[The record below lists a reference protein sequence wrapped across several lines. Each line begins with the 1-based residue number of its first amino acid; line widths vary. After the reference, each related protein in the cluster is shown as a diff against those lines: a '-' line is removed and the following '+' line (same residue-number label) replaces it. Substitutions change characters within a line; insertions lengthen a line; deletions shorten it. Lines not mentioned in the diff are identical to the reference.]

1 MGPANAQALI
11 NNTWSKFDALNAMFP
26 PSNPPQIA
34 SINAHYDHFRALPAD
49 ENAAQRESIL
59 LTSADLAG
67 RSTSGGVIF
76 TMGCHSAL
84 PVSDFV
90 AGDPL
95 KADWS
100 QSYAQSGA
108 IVYMGNTGFGLGDTA
123 AVLYSEKLNVLFAE
137 RLDGSMT
144 VGQALAFAKQEYAA
158 TPTQSGYHLKVIDQA
173 TMMGL
178 PMYRVGSGT
187 PPVPP
192 QPAMTTTDSAT
203 GLPSTSFSVTPSFT
217 RVDTAI
223 GSYYVS
229 DDSFAENRRPIE
241 PTTKLD
247 ITQPGLVAHGALITG
262 LTSVDQTGFD
272 AAFSRVVEDLS
283 AFSPELV
290 GDVIFPTKLQWI
302 GTVGTPTG
310 PRQRLGLFTGQFRSD
325 GIHEALGIG
334 TQRRFTSLGGTVF
347 YTPTNATDFQSAELR
362 SGDRVAG
369 RRQRRLRRR
378 HHRQRRRDQREA
390 RAHALQGRDRA
401 LEEHRDVAEL
411 VAVDRRGPP
420 RRDRGRMVHPGGRRI
435 GQRGGHEQQVRR

>member
-11 NNTWSKFDALNAMFP
+11 NDTWSKFDALNAMFP

-67 RSTSGGVIF
+67 RSTSGRVIF

-90 AGDPL
+90 VGNPL

-108 IVYMGNTGFGLGDTA
+108 IVYMGNTGYGLGDTA

-178 PMYRVGSGT
+178 PMYRVGSGA
-187 PPVPP
+187 PPPP

-203 GLPSTSFSVTPSFT
+203 GLPSASFSVTRASP
-217 RVDTAI
+217 
-223 GSYYVS
+223 GSTPDRQLLRLGRLVRREPPPDRA
-229 DDSFAENRRPIE
+229 DDEAR
-241 PTTKLD
+241 
-247 ITQPGLVAHGALITG
+247 HH
-262 LTSVDQTGFD
+262 
-272 AAFSRVVEDLS
+272 AA
-283 AFSPELV
+283 
-290 GDVIFPTKLQWI
+290 
-302 GTVGTPTG
+302 G
-310 PRQRLGLFTGQFRSD
+310 PRR
-325 GIHEALGIG
+325 A
-334 TQRRFTSLGGTVF
+334 RR
-347 YTPTNATDFQSAELR
+347 
-362 SGDRVAG
+362 
-369 RRQRRLRRR
+369 
-378 HHRQRRRDQREA
+378 
-390 RAHALQGRDRA
+390 
-401 LEEHRDVAEL
+401 
-411 VAVDRRGPP
+411 
-420 RRDRGRMVHPGGRRI
+420 
-435 GQRGGHEQQVRR
+435 